1 MFWVNG
7 LPQTHVSLGDRSFQ
21 YGDGCFTTIKTKYG
35 QLEHWQAH
43 IERMQACLKTLQ
55 IPFPDWNTV
64 FDWAMLAVLND
75 EAAGIKIHISRGC
88 GGRGYSPSGIDG
100 PVVTISNFAFP
111 FHYALW
117 QENGVQLGICETRL
131 GIQPLLAGH
140 KHNNRIE
147 QVLAKAE
154 IDGSEFADA
163 VTLNVQNHVIETT
176 MANLFWVNDK
186 RVYTPDLSLSGVA
199 GVMRRKV
206 LEFLQAEGYPVKVAQ
221 FTLADLLDAEEVW
234 MCNSLLGVTPVS
246 GISTPENKIELPIG
260 KLTRRL
266 QRNLNT

>member
-111 FHYALW
+111 FHYAQW

-131 GIQPLLAGH
+131 GIQQIGRA
-140 KHNNRIE
+140 
-147 QVLAKAE
+147 
-154 IDGSEFADA
+154 
-163 VTLNVQNHVIETT
+163 HV
-176 MANLFWVNDK
+176 
-186 RVYTPDLSLSGVA
+186 
-199 GVMRRKV
+199 
-206 LEFLQAEGYPVKVAQ
+206 
-221 FTLADLLDAEEVW
+221 
-234 MCNSLLGVTPVS
+234 
-246 GISTPENKIELPIG
+246 
-260 KLTRRL
+260 
-266 QRNLNT
+266 